1 MSTSNNTKNKKKGND
16 NMIEFIKRLFG
27 IKTEEQI
34 LMKAILEDDY
44 KTLLKYL

>member
-1 MSTSNNTKNKKKGND
+1 MKELIKK
-16 NMIEFIKRLFG
+16 LFNRR
-27 IKTEEQI
+27 TEEQK

>member
-1 MSTSNNTKNKKKGND
+1 MIRKIINKLFKKPN
-16 NMIEFIKRLFG
+16 
-27 IKTEEQI
+27 EEQK